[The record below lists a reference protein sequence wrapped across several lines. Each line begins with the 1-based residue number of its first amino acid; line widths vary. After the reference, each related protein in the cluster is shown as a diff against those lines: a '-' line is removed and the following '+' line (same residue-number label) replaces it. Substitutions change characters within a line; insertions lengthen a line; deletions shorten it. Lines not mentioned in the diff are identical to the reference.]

1 MARADLR
8 QILADWWLLKGKLVV
23 RNSGA
28 AAAAAAAVGPLRE
41 EVPSVPSEEGERLVE
56 AVVVGVVALP
66 VVLGKALVK
75 LLQEQVGHW
84 RGSVSS
90 VALRDLRSQC
100 LREKTGMSKKAQ

>member
-23 RNSGA
+23 RNNGA
-28 AAAAAAAVGPLRE
+28 AATAVGPLRE